1 MSWVLLTADRAY
13 KVKKPV
19 HFGFLD
25 LREPTARRRACEQE
39 VAVNR
44 ALAAGIVLGVRA
56 VVPRDGRSILAGADA
71 PDAVDWVVEMRRF
84 DEERTMA
91 SAIRRDALRDEDVS
105 ATARTIARFHADA
118 ARPPVAD
125 WSRHVTRA
133 WRENLDELALAGGIA
148 LAAGR
153 IDAWDRFASGFLR
166 RRAAELDA
174 RARMGRVVDG
184 HGDLRAEHVVL
195 DQEGV
200 TIVDRLEFDPLLRRV
215 DVADDLA
222 FLVMDL
228 HALGAGWAA
237 EELVTAYRDAGGEPG
252 DAALVAGFAVYRA
265 LVRAKVAFLRAAQLA
280 GADAEHA
287 RRSAHH
293 LADVAD
299 RLAWTARGPL
309 ILVVSGPPASGK
321 STLASALSRAGD
333 LPVLSSDALRR
344 SALAVPAGAHAP
356 AEAYTPEARE
366 RVYAQLGERASA
378 SLRVGSVVVDA
389 TFGDPVHRDAFLG
402 ALPPSDRGRLR
413 VIACEAPLE
422 VRIERARRRAAVGGD
437 PSDAGPDVVR
447 RLTGGDRGDPIRP
460 DARGRHHRTAGRGH
474 CPSRGLDRR
483 ESVVSR
489 NRSLVSYG
497 WAVRRAPLRFAHAP
511 R

>member
-1 MSWVLLTADRAY
+1 MDVVAGLIESLGPSVELRETHMSWVLLAGERAY

-25 LREPTARRRACEQE
+25 LREPTARRRACEEE

-56 VVPRDGRSILAGADA
+56 VVPHDGGCSLAGAEA

-84 DEERTMA
+84 DEGRTMA
-91 SAIRRDALRDEDVS
+91 SAIRRNALRDEDVS

-118 ARPPVAD
+118 VRPPVAD
-125 WSRHVTRA
+125 WSGHVTRA

-153 IDAWDRFASGFLR
+153 VEAWDRFASGFLR

-252 DAALVAGFAVYRA
+252 DTPLVAGRRACPRQRRPPGGRRRPARVDRPGAVGPRRLGSACQRQVDARIGA
-265 LVRAKVAFLRAAQLA
+265 LAR
-280 GADAEHA
+280 
-287 RRSAHH
+287 RRSARH
-293 LADVAD
+293 LLRCVAHVG
-299 RLAWTARGPL
+299 ARG
-309 ILVVSGPPASGK
+309 
-321 STLASALSRAGD
+321 
-333 LPVLSSDALRR
+333 
-344 SALAVPAGAHAP
+344 
-356 AEAYTPEARE
+356 
-366 RVYAQLGERASA
+366 
-378 SLRVGSVVVDA
+378 
-389 TFGDPVHRDAFLG
+389 
-402 ALPPSDRGRLR
+402 
-413 VIACEAPLE
+413 
-422 VRIERARRRAAVGGD
+422 
-437 PSDAGPDVVR
+437 
-447 RLTGGDRGDPIRP
+447 
-460 DARGRHHRTAGRGH
+460 AGRRTRT
-474 CPSRGLDRR
+474 RGGL
-483 ESVVSR
+483 
-489 NRSLVSYG
+489 
-497 WAVRRAPLRFAHAP
+497 HA
-511 R
+511 